1 MNEELN
7 LVRDLAVILVSAGVF
22 AIISRALRQPLILG
36 YIIAGFLIGPNF
48 HFFPGISS
56 TETVSQWSDIGI
68 IFLMFGLGL
77 EFSFRKL
84 LKVGSTA
91 LVTAG
96 AKFLGCFVL
105 GFVTANAM
113 GWTMMESVFFGG
125 LLSMSSTMVV
135 IKAYDD
141 MGLKNT
147 PYAGMSFGTLVV
159 QDLIAIVLLVLLS
172 TMAVA
177 GKFSGSETLFNIAKL
192 VFFLILWFLVGLY
205 VIPSL
210 LKKSRQW
217 LNDEILL
224 IVSIG
229 LCFGM
234 VSIAEAVG
242 FSSALGAFVMGSIL
256 AETVESEWIDKLVVP
271 IKNLFGAV
279 FFISVGMMLSPA
291 AIVEHWLPILIIT
304 LLVIFSTVFVSL
316 GVLLTGGG
324 LRNSLYTGLS
334 LAQLGEFG
342 FIIVGVG
349 VSLGVMREFIYPVII
364 AVSVITTFLTPYFIK
379 AAEPL
384 YLWLKKK
391 LPDDFLQKIDEPST
405 TEGNAAERSE
415 WKSLITNFAI
425 RIVLYGVLVVAIM
438 IAGRTWLTPGL
449 EWFFPNWSV
458 LLIKIVALAITLAA
472 MVPFLAGM
480 NANPNSVTQ
489 PMVRLSKDKESN
501 KWPILGLIILRSFIT
516 VAMVVMA
523 ISIWFTLRGWALAL
537 VILAG
542 LAMAFSARRGMHR
555 YSRME
560 ERLLRNLSEKEELS
574 RKRRPVRAS
583 IQEKMAGYDV
593 HLDTIEVSPDSSLV
607 GQRLKEVPIR
617 SETGANIIKLSR
629 GSRSI
634 IIPSGD
640 TVIYPGDRLLAVGT
654 TEQLAKLKAKVEE
667 AKLLSEKYSEP
678 EFEVVSVE
686 LGKASYLTGKT
697 LKNTNMR
704 DYHCMIVS
712 VLRDEVLVTN
722 PRPDFKFEEG
732 DTVWVAGEIS
742 SCEWIRG

>member
-1 MNEELN
+1 MN
-7 LVRDLAVILVSAGVF
+7 LVRDLAIILVSAGVF
-22 AIISRALRQPLILG
+22 AIISRALKQPLILG
-36 YIIAGFLIGPNF
+36 YIVAGFLIGPNF
-48 HFFPGISS
+48 HFFPGISG
-56 TETVSQWSDIGI
+56 TETVNQWSDIGI

-105 GFVTANAM
+105 GFVAGNAM

-141 MGLKNT
+141 MGLKDT

-159 QDLIAIVLLVLLS
+159 QDLIAIVMLVLLS
-172 TMAVA
+172 TMAVSHS
-177 GKFSGSETLFNIAKL
+177 FSGSEMLFNIAKL
-192 VFFLILWFLVGLY
+192 VFFLVLWFLVGLY

-210 LKKSRQW
+210 LKKARGY

-229 LCFGM
+229 LCFAM

-291 AIVEHWLPILIIT
+291 AVAEHWLPILVIT
-304 LLVIFSTVFVSL
+304 LLVVVSTVFVSL

-324 LRNSLYTGLS
+324 LRNSIYTGLS

-349 VSLGVMREFIYPVII
+349 VSLGVMRGFIYPVII

-384 YLWLKKK
+384 YLWLKGK
-391 LPDDFLQKIDEPST
+391 LPEDLLSRIDEPAA
-405 TEGNAAERSE
+405 GNSVAAEKSE
-415 WKSLITNFAI
+415 WKQLITSYSI
-425 RIVLYGVLVVAIM
+425 RIVLYGVLILAVM
-438 IAGRTWLTPGL
+438 IAGRTWLAPAL
-449 EWFFPNWSV
+449 EWLFPGWNAV
-458 LLIKIVALAITLAA
+458 LIKILALAITLAVMA
-472 MVPFLAGM
+472 PFLAGM
-480 NANPNSVTQ
+480 NSNPSSITD
-489 PMVRLSKDKESN
+489 PMVKLSKEKASN
-501 KWPILGLIILRSFIT
+501 RWPILGLIILRSFIT
-516 VAMVVMA
+516 VAMIVTA
-523 ISIWFTLRGWALAL
+523 ISVWFELKVWALAL
-537 VILAG
+537 VILAA
-542 LAMAFSARRGMHR
+542 LAIAFSARRGMHR

-560 ERLLRNLSEKEELS
+560 EKLLSNLNEKEELS
-574 RKRRPVRAS
+574 RRRQPVRTS
-583 IQEKMAGYDV
+583 LQEKMAGYDV
-593 HLDTIEVSPDSSLV
+593 HLDTFEVSPDSTLV

-640 TVIYPGDRLLAVGT
+640 TMLYPGDRLLAVGT
-654 TEQLAKLKAKVEE
+654 TAQLSRLKSRVEE
-667 AKLLSEKYSEP
+667 AQQLSEKSSAP
-678 EFEVVSVE
+678 EFGVVAVE
-686 LGKASYLTGKT
+686 LGEGSYLSGKT

-704 DYHCMIVS
+704 DYHCMVVS
-712 VLRDEVLVTN
+712 VLRDEELITN
-722 PRPDFKFEEG
+722 PRPDFKFQAG
-732 DTVWVAGEIS
+732 DTVWVAGELS
-742 SCEWIRG
+742 SCEWISG